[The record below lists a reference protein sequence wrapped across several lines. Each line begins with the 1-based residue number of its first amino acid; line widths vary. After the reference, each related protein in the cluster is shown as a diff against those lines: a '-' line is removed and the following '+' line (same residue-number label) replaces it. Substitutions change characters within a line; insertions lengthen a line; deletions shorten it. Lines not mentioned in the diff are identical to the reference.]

1 MSNVIHV
8 SFGDKTQ
15 VVCSDRLWQ
24 YDYGQILVFDD
35 LELPTAYEVH
45 FGNDPRSGQA
55 VTAIGGADGVE
66 IPNEVLE
73 TGSPVY
79 AYIYLHTGAS
89 DGETEYRATIYVYA
103 RPEVDDTEPTPEQE
117 SAISQAI
124 AALNNAIDVTDANVN
139 LSRGFAESASQSEA
153 NAQESATI
161 AQESAESA
169 QDALAELDSIS
180 FDIDANGHIIYSKG
194 SD

>member
-15 VVCSDRLWQ
+15 VVCSERLWQ
-24 YDYGQILVFDD
+24 YDYGQILIFDD

-153 NAQESATI
+153 NAQESA
-161 AQESAESA
+161 ESA